1 MMRHPFWLLWFVLAS
16 APVLATAQR
25 SLPEPDLESLCRYGD
40 ALEPGAVPDDFM
52 WGVTASHVVLPGY
65 ELYPDPATAAAYPQ
79 LYPAGELVG
88 FDGAAPVLPAEFA
101 GDFTRLAA
109 QGIEWIRVDF
119 AWALIEPTRDAP
131 FDFAYFDMIVAE
143 AERAGLG
150 IIAQLGAGYNGTRP
164 IAPGWTAGLDVVAY
178 TAELGAYAQATVARY
193 AEAIDYWALENELH
207 LDIAHVLEGSR
218 VRQWSLLAEN
228 RIIRTLNAAVREQD
242 PEAYTILT
250 AVAVP
255 TYLNYLL
262 RLAPQIDYDFVGL
275 YNYPSIAEPRTSGF
289 DGSFCVTS
297 ALARLVSGGRPVILL
312 ETGFRSEGAP
322 GEGRTLENQAAFLES
337 AAAAAIRA
345 GAVGFFWYEYLDNPG
360 EPTERQRSSGLVEED
375 RSPKP
380 SWAAYRRVIE
390 QFDTP

>member
-1 MMRHPFWLLWFVLAS
+1 MTRYPFRSVVFVMAS
-16 APVLATAQR
+16 APLLATAQL
-25 SLPEPDLESLCRYGD
+25 SVPEPDLESLCRYGD
-40 ALEPGAVPDDFM
+40 AFEPGAVTHEFM

-65 ELYPDPATAAAYPQ
+65 ELYPDPAAAGHYPE

-88 FDGAAPVLPAEFA
+88 FDGTPPVLPEDFA

-109 QGIEWIRVDF
+109 QGIEWIRVDL

-131 FDFAYFDMIVAE
+131 FEFAYFDMIVAE

-150 IIAQLGAGYNGTRP
+150 IIAQLGAGYNGIRP
-164 IAPGWTAGLDVVAY
+164 IAPGWTAGLDVAAY
-178 TAELGAYAQATVARY
+178 TAELAAYAQATVARY

-218 VRQWSLLAEN
+218 VQQWSLLAEN
-228 RIIRTLNAAVREQD
+228 RIIRTLNTAVREQD
-242 PEAYTILT
+242 PAAKTILT

-275 YNYPSIAEPRTSGF
+275 YNYPSIAEPRTAGF
-289 DGSFCVTS
+289 DGNFCLTS
-297 ALARLVSGGRPVILL
+297 ALARLVSGGKPVILL

-322 GEGRTLENQAAFLES
+322 GEGRTVENQAAFLES
-337 AAAAAIRA
+337 AVMAAIRA

-380 SWAAYRRVIE
+380 SWAAYRQVIE
-390 QFDTP
+390 QLDTP